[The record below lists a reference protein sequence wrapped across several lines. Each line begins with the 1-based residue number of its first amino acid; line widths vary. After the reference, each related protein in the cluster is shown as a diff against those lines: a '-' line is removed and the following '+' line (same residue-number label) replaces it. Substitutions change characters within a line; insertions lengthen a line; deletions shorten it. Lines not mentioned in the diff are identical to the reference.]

1 MDKLF
6 PPRTTARCAGSARR
20 RLLAAGA
27 CTVASV
33 LVLGCGSART
43 SAQKPRHPSTAAPAT
58 SGSFVANGHE
68 LFLECVGQG
77 KPTMVLEVG
86 EGRLHGDLVRVQEVY
101 KPRMRVCSYD
111 RANKGASK
119 EAATPRTGADVVA
132 DLHEL
137 LRAAKVP
144 GPYLLVGHSAG
155 GLIAMAYAATHPDDV
170 VGLVAINPVAPWKA
184 WLPVM
189 ADMTPSERREEVA
202 FQTGTNGESL
212 NYKDISR
219 VVDGPV
225 PTTIPASFL
234 VSSAVECPPGDAAC
248 SEMIA
253 RYDVVMRQ
261 VARRWGSAPLTV
273 VDASH
278 DIQFDDIDAVTT
290 AIDDVLARAS

>member
-1 MDKLF
+1 M
-6 PPRTTARCAGSARR
+6 
-20 RLLAAGA
+20 LL
-27 CTVASV
+27 
-33 LVLGCGSART
+33 LGCGSAT
-43 SAQKPRHPSTAAPAT
+43 SSAQKPTHTATTDPAI
-58 SGSFVANGHE
+58 SGSFEANGHQ
-68 LFLECVGQG
+68 LFLECVGKG
-77 KPTMVLEVG
+77 EPTMVLEVG
-86 EGRLHGDLVRVQEVY
+86 EGRLHGDLARVQEAY
-101 KPRMRVCSYD
+101 KSRMRVCSYD

-119 EAATPRTGADVVA
+119 EAATPRAGADVVA
-132 DLHEL
+132 DLHDL

-170 VGLVAINPVAPWKA
+170 LGLVAINPVAPWKP

-189 ADMTPSERREEVA
+189 ADMTASERRDEVA
-202 FQTGTNGESL
+202 FLTGTNGESL

-219 VVDGPV
+219 SVDGPV

-234 VSSAVECPPGDAAC
+234 VSSAVECPPGDGAC
-248 SEMIA
+248 SKMIA
-253 RYDVVMRQ
+253 RYDDVMRQ

-290 AIDDVLARAS
+290 AIDDVLDRAHAS